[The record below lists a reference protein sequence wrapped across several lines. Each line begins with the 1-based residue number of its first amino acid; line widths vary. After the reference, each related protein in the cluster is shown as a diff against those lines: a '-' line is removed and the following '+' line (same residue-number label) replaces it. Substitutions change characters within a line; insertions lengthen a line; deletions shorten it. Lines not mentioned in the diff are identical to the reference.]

1 MTVYVPLFGDIGA
14 LSLVLLYVWLLSAI
28 GCSQL
33 SRLKGYSEK
42 AGLGTGLLLSVI
54 GLIVWLV
61 FPSKPGS
68 KWRQRFSRRGRDSAT
83 TTSSS

>member
-14 LSLVLLYVWLLSAI
+14 IALLLLYVWLLSAI
-28 GCSQL
+28 GASQL
-33 SRLKGYSEK
+33 SRLKGYGEK
-42 AGLGTGLLLSVI
+42 PGLGTGLILTFV
-54 GLIVWLV
+54 GVIVWLV

-68 KWRQRFSRRGRDSAT
+68 KWRRRFSRRGRESS